1 MPIKALVLR
10 TAGTNC
16 DWETCFA
23 WREAGAE
30 ADRIHIN
37 RLIEEPARLAEYQIL
52 TVPGGFSYGDDIS
65 AGKILANQVVHHLA
79 DAVADFLARDRL
91 VLGICN
97 GFQVLVKAG
106 LLPGGENGRPS
117 LEQGATVTAND
128 RGLFDDRWVRLRVD
142 TDRCVFLEK
151 GEVLAMPI
159 AHAEGKFVPAED
171 APVENLDAAGQ
182 VAVRYVGPDGEADAG
197 FPWNPNGSVGDV
209 AGLCD
214 ATGRVFGL
222 MPHPERHLLP
232 WHHPQWTRRPAVE
245 EGDGMRVFRRGVE
258 YFQ

>member
-1 MPIKALVLR
+1 MPVKALVLR

-37 RLIEEPARLAEYQIL
+37 RLIEEPRRLDEYQIL

-106 LLPGGENGRPS
+106 LLPGGDDGRPS
-117 LEQGATVTAND
+117 LHQGATVTAND
-128 RGLFDDRWVRLRVD
+128 RGLFDDRWVRLRTD

-171 APVENLDAAGQ
+171 VSLDALDAAGQ
-182 VAVRYVGPDGEADAG
+182 VAVRYVGPDGEAGAG

-214 ATGRVFGL
+214 ASGQVLGL

-245 EGDGMRVFRRGVE
+245 EGDGLRLFRRGVA
-258 YFQ
+258 YFG